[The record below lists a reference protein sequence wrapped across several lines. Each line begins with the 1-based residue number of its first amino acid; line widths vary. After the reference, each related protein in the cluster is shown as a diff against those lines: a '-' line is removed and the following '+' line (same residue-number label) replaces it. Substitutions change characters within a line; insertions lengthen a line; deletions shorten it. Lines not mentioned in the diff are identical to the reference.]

1 MTISATIKALSL
13 SALIASSAALPAMA
27 QSRQDVIIAVGE
39 QGPNSLDTQTPTS
52 NDYTRLVAL
61 QVYDRLVK
69 HGVKTL
75 EDGTQVYDKTEVLP
89 ELATSWEI
97 SEDGTELTFQ
107 LREDAT
113 FHDGSPVEAKDVK
126 WSFDRAVEAGGFPLI
141 QMGAGSMTEPDQFEA
156 VDTHTFKIHVPDGN
170 KLALPDL
177 TTPIPIVINSD
188 LALEH
193 ATEDDPWATEWLAN
207 NTAGGGAY
215 DVVRWTPGNE
225 IVFQRFED
233 WKNGD
238 LPAMKTVVY
247 RQIASAGTRRALL
260 ESGDADVSVGL
271 PPKDFAELADSES
284 VKVIGVPKQSA
295 IVNLEMNVNM
305 PPFDNPMVREAMA
318 YAIPYDAIMS
328 DAFYGRAAPM
338 YGAEPGSDYDVAW
351 PVPSPYHTDL
361 DKAKELLTEAG
372 YPDGF
377 ESTIYLDLSRAT
389 TREPMALLI
398 QQNLAKIGVDVTIEK
413 VPGSNWFS
421 KMLEKSMPMA
431 VTSFHAWLDWPE
443 YHFYWTYYGA
453 NNSVFNVAAQQDEEL
468 DEMIQKARFE
478 TDSAAYD
485 EEITGIID
493 HVMTTLPKIPV
504 AQDFMDVAMQNDIE
518 GYVYWFHTF
527 LDFRTISRAD

>member
-1 MTISATIKALSL
+1 MTISITIKALSL
-13 SALIASSAALPAMA
+13 GAMIASSVAFTAVA

-61 QVYDRLVK
+61 HVYDRLVK
-69 HGVKTL
+69 HGVKTM
-75 EDGTQVYDKTEVLP
+75 EDGTQVYDVTQILP
-89 ELATSWEI
+89 ELATSWDV
-97 SEDGTELTFQ
+97 SEDGTQLTFK

-126 WSFDRAVEAGGFPLI
+126 WSFDRAVAAGGFPLI
-141 QMGAGSMTEPDQFEA
+141 QMGAGSLTKPEQFEV
-156 VDTHTFKIHVPDGN
+156 VDEHTFRIQVPDGN

-193 ATEDDPWATEWLAN
+193 ATDDDPWATEWLAN

-225 IVFQRFED
+225 IVFQRFDD

-247 RQIASAGTRRALL
+247 RQIASSGTRRALL

-271 PPKDFAELADSES
+271 PPKDFAELAEDPGIT
-284 VKVIGVPKQSA
+284 VVGVPKQSA
-295 IVNLEMNVNM
+295 IVNLEMNVTM
-305 PPFDNPMVREAMA
+305 PPFDNPKVREAMA
-318 YAIPYDAIMS
+318 YAIPYDAIM
-328 DAFYGRAAPM
+328 DNAFYGRASPM
-338 YGAEPGSDYDVAW
+338 FGAEPGAEYEAAW
-351 PVPSPYHTDL
+351 PVKSPYDTDL
-361 DKAKELLTEAG
+361 AKAKALLVEAG
-372 YPDGF
+372 YADGF

-389 TREPMALLI
+389 IREPIALLI
-398 QQNLAKIGVDVTIEK
+398 QQNLKEIGVNVSIEK

-453 NNSVFNVAAQQDEEL
+453 NNSVFNVASHVDEAL
-468 DEMIQKARFE
+468 DAKIQKARFE
-478 TDSAAYD
+478 SDPDAYEAD
-485 EEITGIID
+485 LKDIID
-493 HVMTTLPKIPV
+493 TVMTELPKIPI
-504 AQDFMDVAMQNDIE
+504 AQDYMDVAMQNDID

-527 LDFRTISRAD
+527 LDFRTVSRAE